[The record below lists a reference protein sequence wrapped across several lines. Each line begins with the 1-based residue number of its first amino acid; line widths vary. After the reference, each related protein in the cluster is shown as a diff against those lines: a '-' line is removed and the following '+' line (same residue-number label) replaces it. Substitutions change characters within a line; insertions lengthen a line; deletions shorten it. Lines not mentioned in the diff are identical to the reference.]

1 MIGEITMRN
10 AVIIDSVRT
19 AVGRMGG
26 TLKDVEVDYLA
37 AKVLDEI
44 LVRTEIDKSDSR

>member
-1 MIGEITMRN
+1 MKN
-10 AVIIDSVRT
+10 AVIIDSVRI

-37 AKVLDEI
+37 AKVLDEFA
-44 LVRTEIDKSDSR
+44 LRSQENADLQC

>member
-1 MIGEITMRN
+1 MKH

-19 AVGRMGG
+19 AVGRMGE
-26 TLKDVEVDYLA
+26 TLKNVEVDHLA

-44 LVRTEIDKSDSR
+44 TVRTQIEKVWWMR